1 MSAIPKICPDLNWF
15 AIRSS
20 YCRDVKIAAFLN
32 ERGIKTYIPMMHKL
46 VIKNDV
52 SKREL
57 VPVIRNLIFV
67 NTQLLTL
74 NNVKQELEGSM
85 PIRLIMNKSTGKPA
99 VISDKEMSDF
109 ILISG
114 AGSNDLIYMSAE
126 EANLKVGDK
135 VRVIEGIFKGTEG
148 KLVRIKGHKRVL
160 VLIEGVVAV
169 ATSYIPT
176 MFLKKIDT

>member
-1 MSAIPKICPDLNWF
+1 MLF
-15 AIRSS
+15 RS
-20 YCRDVKIAAFLN
+20 
-32 ERGIKTYIPMMHKL
+32 
-46 VIKNDV
+46 
-52 SKREL
+52 
-57 VPVIRNLIFV
+57 
-67 NTQLLTL
+67 
-74 NNVKQELEGSM
+74 QELEGSM